1 VSTAE
6 GVVLWIAIGAY
17 ALAFA
22 ALVAHAFFRRD
33 GLRRAGDVATAVA
46 VASHAVTLA
55 VHWVATGHAPV
66 QGTYENSLAGA
77 FFLPV
82 LFFAAVRRFPAAR
95 RAAPLVLAATL
106 LLVGNGVQGGAE
118 HRALEPPFRSN
129 WLVVHVTFA
138 WLAFGSY
145 LVASALAGH
154 FLWITR
160 RAAPVPEPD
169 RRGAVDELAARLIGF
184 GFVADSVMI
193 ASGAIWAHGLW
204 GRYWAWDPI
213 ETWSLV
219 SWLVYGVNLHL
230 RFTLGWSGRR
240 AAWVAVLSVA
250 TIVVTF
256 FGIGVVSDVHTML
269 L

>member
-1 VSTAE
+1 MRTIE
-6 GVVLWIAIGAY
+6 GIALWSAIAAY
-17 ALAFA
+17 ALGFA
-22 ALVAHAFFRRD
+22 ALSASGIFRRE
-33 GLRRAGDVATAVA
+33 GLRRAGTALGA
-46 VASHAVTLA
+46 AGIAAHAAALA
-55 VHWVATGHAPV
+55 ARWIGAGHAPV
-66 QGTYENSLAGA
+66 MGTYENSLSGA

-82 LFFAAVRRFPAAR
+82 IFVAAVWRYPAAR
-95 RAAPLVLAATL
+95 RAAPLVLGATL
-106 LLVGNGVQGGAE
+106 LLVGNGLMGGAE
-118 HRALEPPFRSN
+118 TRALEPPFRSS
-129 WLVVHVTFA
+129 WLAVHVTFA
-138 WLAFGSY
+138 WLAFGAY

-154 FLWITR
+154 YLWATR
-160 RAAPVPEPD
+160 PSAPVPSPD
-169 RRGAVDELAARLIGF
+169 RRPALDELAAKLIAF

-240 AAWVAVLSVA
+240 AAWVAVGSVA
-250 TIVVTF
+250 SVVLTF
-256 FGIGVVSDVHTML
+256 FGLGVVSQVHTML